1 MSESDAER
9 LAGLS
14 LKLPPTKNWRVMLD
28 SMFYEYISSW
38 MVIKTLK
45 TFSYRSNEILVG
57 IRMGERFG
65 LRRIGKGTPV
75 AVPSHRDRSQTYVI
89 L

>member
-28 SMFYEYISSW
+28 SIFYEYMSSW
-38 MVIKTLK
+38 MILKTLK
-45 TFSYRSNEILVG
+45 IFSYRSNEILVG
-57 IRMGERFG
+57 IRKGERFG
-65 LRRIGKGTPV
+65 FRRIGKGTRV
-75 AVPSHRDRSQTYVI
+75 AVHDKISSGHK
-89 L
+89 LM